1 MKISAIDNAIEQAA
15 VDRIFLEYLQ
25 HTEAVRQTTI
35 KINRYLSTLTEAQAK
50 RLSTGDLHNIFLG
63 VEKAMTAGGQNKNLL
78 GKGADL
84 LGKVGAG
91 IGKIGQAAAD
101 SALGKA
107 ADKVYR
113 DAKQKVT
120 TAMGKTETGSAILR
134 KIDHY
139 QQLAKK
145 YPHLNDAATKATAI
159 IAGAASGGATGVTIG
174 AAVKAADTAMKG
186 GELTDVAGGA
196 IKGGALAA
204 ATSGAVSGVN
214 AATDAIQNF
223 DPNTLNPFSPEV
235 PQVDP
240 NVVDPN
246 APAVSDVYPDE
257 TARGVKPGPDAP
269 APSPDNV
276 VPPKPVPPKPVP
288 VKPAPA
294 PAPATTGAEVPDVNS
309 TAYLDAT
316 KQNIISQNMAAQSA
330 GNPAQDILA
339 QNTVTQPV
347 APRNIAE
354 AFRALDFKVVALP
367 LSIMVDRENT
377 VRRWALNESLGRPRG
392 RSVQLTNDGVNTVFY
407 NVDKFYRRLEEARR
421 NNYDRQRSYELG
433 QAAGRTGKTADQ
445 FAKDSPAAA
454 AAIVAGTPE
463 NNRGAGKPTGN
474 PGLDTGYREV
484 NPETDMAKV
493 DANQKGGT
501 VFNRPANANDPAA
514 MAKNAPSAN
523 TRSDAGPAGK
533 LPGGN
538 VGGLKTGTAPAG
550 NKMPYLAAD
559 PEGKFK
565 TTYDGDVGNKYLDAA
580 ERGLG
585 RAKGYMGDLFKQ
597 ASTKFS
603 AEQAKARFKS
613 SGANPDSQAV
623 ADFLVSQKVPADI
636 ITQVYKDLGMP
647 APTMQA
653 APAGGAKPGAAAGT
667 AAGADTGAEGGE
679 QSATAGDGINRNSM
693 IKGLGGKPDI
703 SRLYDPTL
711 SDKANAKKMG
721 MSQEELAQAMK
732 GAMGAAQGTD
742 AAGIAQQAGGGAQQ
756 QKVAREIDAEI
767 DDLIRALRKTDNIL
781 QPAYVKYIR
790 DALDKTFGPAEKAA
804 PAAAPAAVPAAAD
817 AGTGG
822 GIAAAPAAA
831 PAATPAAAP
840 AAPKTGTNNESRR
853 VRKLYIKETRAQK
866 LARQFEAYV
875 MGQA

>member
-1 MKISAIDNAIEQAA
+1 MKINAIVEQAQ

-35 KINRYLSTLTEAQAK
+35 RLNRYLTTLTEAQAK
-50 RLSTGDLHNIFLG
+50 SLNAGDLHNIFLG

-84 LGKVGAG
+84 LGKVGGAV
-91 IGKIGQAAAD
+91 GKVGQAAAD
-101 SALGKA
+101 SALGKGL
-107 ADKVYR
+107 DKVYR
-113 DAKQKVT
+113 DAKQKIS

-145 YPHLNDAATKATAI
+145 YPHLNDAATKATSI
-159 IAGAASGGATGVTIG
+159 LAGAATGGATGVAIG

-186 GELTDVAGGA
+186 GEATDVVGGA

-204 ATSGAVSGVN
+204 ATSGAIAGVD
-214 AATDAIQNF
+214 AAGNLIDRGVDAVQNM
-223 DPNTLNPFSPEV
+223 DLNPFDNDV
-235 PQVDP
+235 PNIDP

-246 APAVSDVYPDE
+246 APPVSDVYPDE
-257 TARGVKPGPDAP
+257 FDRGVKPGPDAP
-269 APSPDNV
+269 APGPDNV
-276 VPPKPVPPKPVP
+276 NPPPKPVPPKPVP
-288 VKPAPA
+288 VKPTPA
-294 PAPATTGAEVPDVNS
+294 PTTDVTTGPATTGAEVPDVNS

-316 KQNIISQNMAAQSA
+316 KQNIISQNMSDMANNATQQAQAPYDGAAARAMAAKSA
-330 GNPAQDILA
+330 PGADVLA
-339 QNTVTQPV
+339 QNTATQPI

-392 RSVQLTNDGVNTVFY
+392 RSVQLTNDGVNTIFY

-421 NNYDRQRSYELG
+421 NNYGRELRNQVG
-433 QAAGRTGKTADQ
+433 QAAARTGITGQQ
-445 FAKDSPAAA
+445 FARDNPAAFKA
-454 AAIVAGTPE
+454 MQTGT
-463 NNRGAGKPTGN
+463 AN
-474 PGLDTGYREV
+474 PPRQGYAST
-484 NPETDMAKV
+484 NLTPDQV

-501 VFNRPANANDPAA
+501 VRNRPANANDPVA

-523 TRSDAGPAGK
+523 VSSTAGPKGN
-533 LPGGN
+533 LPGGP
-538 VGGLKTGTAPAG
+538 TPAG

-565 TTYDGDVGNKYLDAA
+565 TTYDGDVGNKFLDKA
-580 ERGLG
+580 EQGLG
-585 RAKGYMGDLFKQ
+585 RVKGYMGDLFKQ

-613 SGANPDSQAV
+613 SGATPDSQSV
-623 ADFLVSQKVPADI
+623 ADFLVGQKVPADL
-636 ITQVYKDLGMP
+636 ITQVYKELGMP
-647 APTMQA
+647 KPTVQA
-653 APAGGAKPGAAAGT
+653 
-667 AAGADTGAEGGE
+667 TGAE
-679 QSATAGDGINRNSM
+679 DGPNRHQM
-693 IKGLGGKPDI
+693 IKGLGGAPNV
-703 SRLYDPTL
+703 SSLYEP
-711 SDKANAKKMG
+711 
-721 MSQEELAQAMK
+721 EK
-732 GAMGAAQGTD
+732 GAAADAAAGTADATADTANGAKGQKAGAAATGTD
-742 AAGIAQQAGGGAQQ
+742 ASAIAQQSGAAPQQ
-756 QKVAREIDAEI
+756 QKVAKEIDAEI

-790 DALDKTFGPAEKAA
+790 DALDKTFGPAT
-804 PAAAPAAVPAAAD
+804 AAAP
-817 AGTGG
+817 
-822 GIAAAPAAA
+822 
-831 PAATPAAAP
+831 ATPAAAP
-840 AAPKTGTNNESRR
+840 AEVPTASAAGTGGGLAPAPAPAVAPAKAAAESRR
-853 VRKLYIKETRAQK
+853 ARGRYIKETRAQK